1 MSEFTNRKEAIPK
14 SKKVSSRT
22 HENYEIKD
30 IIEILQHMT
39 YVQPGPVIS
48 FQPTL
53 RDIKLIEWYISAW
66 NSVLCFDVSER

>member
-1 MSEFTNRKEAIPK
+1 MRSKSISVGLMSEFTNRKEAIPK

-48 FQPTL
+48 F
-53 RDIKLIEWYISAW
+53 SAYPQRHQT
-66 NSVLCFDVSER
+66 D